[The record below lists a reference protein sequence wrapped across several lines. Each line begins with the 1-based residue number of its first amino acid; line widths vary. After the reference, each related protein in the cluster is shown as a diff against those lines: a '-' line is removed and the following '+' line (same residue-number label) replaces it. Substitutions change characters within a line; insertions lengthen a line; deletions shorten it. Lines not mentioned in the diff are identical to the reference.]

1 VIHRAGKYTALLALA
16 LIVDKLG
23 DVWASALAYFDAHE
37 IAGAGSRRRLRPAST
52 RQRLD
57 AWAARRMTRS
67 IYRFEAGRQAIQAWC
82 ELRLE
87 AAGATGDDLST
98 SLGRTRVATIGVG
111 PDIVLL
117 PGTNFSTATGLRLL
131 ALVGCEHR
139 AIGVDLPGQ
148 PGLSAEDVPAIAMPR
163 EFGSARSSTGSAS
176 SVQSSWAIRSAAS
189 SRCSLPVATHRSK
202 ASCLSVPPA

>member
-1 VIHRAGKYTALLALA
+1 
-16 LIVDKLG
+16 
-23 DVWASALAYFDAHE
+23 
-37 IAGAGSRRRLRPAST
+37 
-52 RQRLD
+52 
-57 AWAARRMTRS
+57 MTRS

-148 PGLSAEDVPAIAMPR
+148 PGLSAEERPR
-163 EFGSARSSTGSAS
+163 DRDAYGVWLREVVDGLGLERPVVVGHSLGGLVALL
-176 SVQSSWAIRSAAS
+176 AAS
-189 SRCSLPVATHRSK
+189 GDPSIEGLVLVDPAGLIRVRPAMLATTIRWLVRRDEPSSAKLPAPDGRPRHGS
-202 ASCLSVPPA
+202 SG